1 MKEGIVARAQR
12 LDAALRLMHYQGKA
26 SSELNEYL

>member
-12 LDAALRLMHYQGKA
+12 LDAVLRLMHYQCKA
-26 SSELNEYL
+26 